1 VPHIH
6 AEKLLSDLLCWEQE
20 KEDNHNKAKVERDLK
35 IEAIKAERIKV
46 KAAAVEKARIALEK
60 KRKQMLENGEG
71 EPEEAVPE
79 KEVEVEA
86 EAAEGEE
93 GEEGAK
99 PKVLSARSEKEEP
112 INVKLEGD
120 SDDEFCAIEI
130 KEKIREFITTNG
142 KDARIPD
149 DLINEAVRWRL
160 NRNDC

>member
-1 VPHIH
+1 
-6 AEKLLSDLLCWEQE
+6 
-20 KEDNHNKAKVERDLK
+20 
-35 IEAIKAERIKV
+35 
-46 KAAAVEKARIALEK
+46 
-60 KRKQMLENGEG
+60 MLENGEG

-160 NRNDC
+160 NRNDCQNRGYVLDGYPKNFQQANDVFIITPKKEEKKAPVEGEEEEAPVEEEGAVIKPVL